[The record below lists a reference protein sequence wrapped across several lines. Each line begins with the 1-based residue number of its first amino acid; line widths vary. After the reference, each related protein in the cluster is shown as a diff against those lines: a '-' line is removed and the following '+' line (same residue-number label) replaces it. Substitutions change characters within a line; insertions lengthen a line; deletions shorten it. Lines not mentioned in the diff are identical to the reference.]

1 MQGGGHARTLRGVF
15 AGFSLAAASC
25 FRGHFVAKQKARGPV
40 VWGCSLIP
48 EVPTLEGRCAV
59 LTPRSPEQEDSGGIV
74 RRRSSV
80 FRQNETWQQQFVVS
94 RLAAAFESTWTAKH
108 LPQMFLRWRYRRI
121 T

>member
-1 MQGGGHARTLRGVF
+1 MVELLEKEKRAIYLHEFFRGLREMQGGGQARNLRGGFLQVF
-15 AGFSLAAASC
+15 RSQQL
-25 FRGHFVAKQKARGPV
+25 FRGHFVAKQKARPV

-80 FRQNETWQQQFVVS
+80 FRIQT
-94 RLAAAFESTWTAKH
+94 
-108 LPQMFLRWRYRRI
+108 RRGNSSLL
-121 T
+121 